1 MSWRLGGVP
10 RGWGGQNLGVGETPT
25 GKRDS
30 AKEEEGVSKDG
41 SWDPKGDIGIYRE
54 NKGTLTSA

>member
-1 MSWRLGGVP
+1 M
-10 RGWGGQNLGVGETPT
+10 GETPT

-54 NKGTLTSA
+54 NKGTREED